1 MDRLDDIFRGPADS
15 VFHRWQEMRHRLI
28 DPCLRLLRRSIG
40 DSLGARLHLRRQP
53 PWYVSGPP

>member
-53 PWYVSGPP
+53 E